1 MAENYY
7 YLDIIDKKGPFSLD
21 ELRILGLPLDTLI
34 WKEGWKSPKRIS
46 ECENILRY
54 FLLTPPSFNCS
65 HDTSC
70 FKQQE
75 SEVVD
80 SVKES
85 SSVDKEIHTI
95 EVVHIHQAN
104 NERLSQKVNDS
115 QSESLQIAPENT
127 SSLLVEEG
135 FNNIETIHPEMH
147 WLPKTLMIIGI
158 FGGFAQITRTCNN
171 FLFFSPIV
179 IALMI
184 ALSFWGIASI
194 IGMFNKK
201 RWGLISFFSYRL
213 VGFILKAI
221 LSFENSSI
229 AVELSIDTIGLLII
243 ICIFFIK
250 KDGHNTYELLWNN
263 GVFYAPKV
271 KEEALNKGKSK

>member
-1 MAENYY
+1 MAEKYY

-85 SSVDKEIHTI
+85 SS
-95 EVVHIHQAN
+95 
-104 NERLSQKVNDS
+104 
-115 QSESLQIAPENT
+115 P
-127 SSLLVEEG
+127 
-135 FNNIETIHPEMH
+135 
-147 WLPKTLMIIGI
+147 
-158 FGGFAQITRTCNN
+158 
-171 FLFFSPIV
+171 
-179 IALMI
+179 
-184 ALSFWGIASI
+184 
-194 IGMFNKK
+194 
-201 RWGLISFFSYRL
+201 
-213 VGFILKAI
+213 
-221 LSFENSSI
+221 
-229 AVELSIDTIGLLII
+229 
-243 ICIFFIK
+243 
-250 KDGHNTYELLWNN
+250 
-263 GVFYAPKV
+263 
-271 KEEALNKGKSK
+271 